1 MTYTFT
7 YDGTNQPRWEKILTA
22 SNGENL
28 SVSLVFE
35 NEEDRLLLNAEQV
48 YEHME
53 NMLQFVKDRTQEIS
67 LIKLE
72 DPAPRTYYPVHGDYD
87 KIEGIMREIQKWW
100 NWAYYND
107 TFDTEEEPT
116 DEDLT

>member
-1 MTYTFT
+1 MTYNFI
-7 YDGTNQPRWEKILTA
+7 YDGTNPPRWEKTLTA
-22 SNGENL
+22 TSGENL

-35 NEEDRLLLNAEQV
+35 NAEDRAMLSAEQV

-53 NMLQFVKDRTQEIS
+53 NMLQFVKDGTQNVS

-72 DPAPRTYYPVHGDYD
+72 DPVPNTYYPVHGNYD
-87 KIEGIMREIQKWW
+87 RIDETMREIQKWW

-107 TFDTEEEPT
+107 AFDTEDELNEEPA
-116 DEDLT
+116 